1 MKKKDILLASI
12 IAASFILFI
21 GMILLAFLGALYDDH
36 NVALDFG
43 EKIAIIDVHGV
54 ISSSANVIRQL
65 KKFGDDSS
73 IPALVIHIDSPGGGV
88 AASQEIYEEIRK
100 VRDKG
105 KTVVASMG
113 SLGASGGYYIACA
126 ADTIVANP
134 GTITGSIGVIF
145 EIPIIE
151 ELLKKVGIRFE
162 VIKSGEMKDAGSFAR
177 SITPKE
183 REYLQQVINDTY
195 DQFVEVVVQERN
207 LSSSQVYKLA
217 DGRVFTGRQAQKLKL
232 IDELGDLEDAI
243 EIAAKMAGI
252 KGKPRTIKERV
263 RKVTFWD
270 VLSES
275 LNKVDELS
283 KAENFSPK
291 LQYLYKLK

>member
-1 MKKKDILLASI
+1 MKKKDIILASI

-21 GMILLAFLGALYDDH
+21 GILLLAFVGVLYED
-36 NVALDFG
+36 NNMAINFG
-43 EKIAIIDVHGV
+43 EKIAVIDVHGV

-100 VRDKG
+100 VREKG

-145 EIPIIE
+145 EVPIIE
-151 ELLKKVGIRFE
+151 ELLKKMGIRFE
-162 VIKSGEMKDAGSFAR
+162 VIKSGEMKDVGSFAR

-183 REYLQQVINDTY
+183 REYLQQVIDDTY
-195 DQFVEVVVQERN
+195 DQFVDVVVKERE
-207 LSSSQVYKLA
+207 LSQSQVYKLA

-252 KGKPRTIKERV
+252 KGKPRTVKERV
-263 RKVTFWD
+263 RRVTFWD

-283 KAENFSPK
+283 KAENFTPK
-291 LQYLYKLK
+291 LQYLYKIK